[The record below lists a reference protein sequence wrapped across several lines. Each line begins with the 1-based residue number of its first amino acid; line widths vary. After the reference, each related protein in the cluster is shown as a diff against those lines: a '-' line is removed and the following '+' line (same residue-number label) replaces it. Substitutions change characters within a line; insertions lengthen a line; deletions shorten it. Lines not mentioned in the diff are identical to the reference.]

1 MNNLNE
7 YQIFRTEFY
16 RKKKNKNNI
25 FPTYEKWDRAR
36 SQELVGSDISTQSI
50 IDICNNITQTMGRR
64 YLNDKNQQN
73 KKLSTKERLRK
84 KLLENKRKEVE
95 EMLKR
100 L

>member
-7 YQIFRTEFY
+7 YQLFKTEFY
-16 RKKKNKNNI
+16 RKKKNRNNV
-25 FPTYEKWDRAR
+25 FPTYEKWHRAR

-64 YLNDKNQQN
+64 FLNDKKQQN

-84 KLLENKRKEVE
+84 KLLEKKRKEV
-95 EMLKR
+95 L
-100 L
+100 